1 MKIKVCLAA
10 SLFAMSSLTVFAAD
24 QKKAPAMS
32 AQEQADMQK
41 MMAAATPGEPHKK
54 LATMVG
60 TWDATV
66 TMWTAAG
73 APPMTSTGVSTNK
86 AVLGGRFIEEEF
98 NGNFMGAPFSGVG
111 YTGYDNVTKQY
122 VGTWMDTMSTGVMS
136 STGKDDGANAMSFAA
151 TMSDPT
157 TGKVTKAT
165 NKVTIVSK
173 DKHVMETWGPGKDGK
188 NFKMMEITYTRKKG

>member
-10 SLFAMSSLTVFAAD
+10 SLLAISSFSAFAAD
-24 QKKAPAMS
+24 QKKAPEMS
-32 AQEQADMQK
+32 AQEKADMQK

-66 TMWTAAG
+66 TMWPAAG

-165 NKVTIVSK
+165 NKVTIVNK
-173 DKHVMETWGPGKDGK
+173 DKHIMETWGPGKDGK